1 MKKKALLLFL
11 IILISL
17 SIITISA
24 INLEVKSEPIS
35 NSFLVE
41 LDEPAIFDLTIKNL
55 EKKDTFKIYSLVG
68 INITHNPI
76 ILANEE
82 TKKVRIYVTPQDSL
96 KNKLQSYVFEYKIK
110 YSNND
115 IQSETLTLNIVDLES
130 SFSIKAEP
138 IGPNTKKIILDI
150 KNNIM
155 KNFKNVEF
163 KISSKFFEH
172 EEKISL
178 KANEK
183 KFIEIM
189 IDQEKIKTLNA
200 GNYIMNTQ
208 IRLKD
213 HIANIES
220 QIKFLETEG
229 IETSETKEGI
239 IIQRSEII
247 KKNTGNVKKLVKITM
262 EKNLLAYIFTTRN
275 IATTKIETNGFIKKY
290 IWEKVLIPNEEI
302 KIVTKTNWLFPIFI
316 LIIILMGVRL
326 IRKSIYDNLELSK
339 KVSFVKTKG
348 GQFALKVTIKARAKK
363 HLEKITIIDKIPP
376 IVKLYN
382 KFGTISPDKIDLENK
397 KLHWNLSSL
406 NKDETR
412 IFTYIIYSKIGIM
425 GRFELPETRAVYEDE
440 GELKETIS
448 NRSFYV
454 NNPTE

>member
-110 YSNND
+110 DSNND

-138 IGPNTKKIILDI
+138 IDPNTKKIILDI

-200 GNYIMNTQ
+200 GNYIINTQ

-213 HIANIES
+213 NIANIES

-247 KKNTGNVKKLVKITM
+247 KKNTGNVKKLVRITM

-363 HLEKITIIDKIPP
+363 HLEKISIIDKIPP

-406 NKDETR
+406 NKNETR

>member
-1 MKKKALLLFL
+1 MKKKALLLFS

-55 EKKDTFKIYSLVG
+55 EEKDTFKLYSLVG
-68 INITHNPI
+68 INITYNPI
-76 ILANEE
+76 ILDNEE

-110 YSNND
+110 DSNND

-138 IGPNTKKIILDI
+138 IGPNTERIILDI

-200 GNYIMNTQ
+200 GNYIINTQ

-213 HIANIES
+213 NIANIES

-316 LIIILMGVRL
+316 LIIILIGTRL

-406 NKDETR
+406 NKNETR

>member
-1 MKKKALLLFL
+1 MKKKALLLFS

-55 EKKDTFKIYSLVG
+55 EEKDTFKLYSLVG
-68 INITHNPI
+68 INITYNPI
-76 ILANEE
+76 ILDNEE

-110 YSNND
+110 DSNND

-138 IGPNTKKIILDI
+138 IGPNTERIILDI

-200 GNYIMNTQ
+200 GNYIINTQ

-213 HIANIES
+213 NIANIES

-316 LIIILMGVRL
+316 LIIILIGARL

-406 NKDETR
+406 NKNETR

>member
-1 MKKKALLLFL
+1 MKKKALLLFS

-55 EKKDTFKIYSLVG
+55 EEKDTFKLYSLVG

-110 YSNND
+110 DSNND

-138 IGPNTKKIILDI
+138 IGPNTERIILDI

-200 GNYIMNTQ
+200 GNYIINTQ

-213 HIANIES
+213 NIANIES

-262 EKNLLAYIFTTRN
+262 EKNLLAYIFTTKN
-275 IATTKIETNGFIKKY
+275 IATTKTETNGFIKKY

-316 LIIILMGVRL
+316 LIIILIGARL

>member
-1 MKKKALLLFL
+1 MKKKALSLFS

-41 LDEPAIFDLTIKNL
+41 LDEHAIFDLTIKNL
-55 EKKDTFKIYSLVG
+55 EEKDTFRLYSLVG

-110 YSNND
+110 DSNND

-138 IGPNTKKIILDI
+138 IGPNTERIILDI

-200 GNYIMNTQ
+200 GNYIINTQ

-213 HIANIES
+213 NIANIES

-316 LIIILMGVRL
+316 LIIILIGARL

>member
-110 YSNND
+110 DSNND

>member
-82 TKKVRIYVTPQDSL
+82 TKKVRIYITPQDSL

-110 YSNND
+110 DSNND

-138 IGPNTKKIILDI
+138 IDPNTKKIILDI

-200 GNYIMNTQ
+200 GNYIINTQ

-213 HIANIES
+213 NIANIES

-406 NKDETR
+406 NKNETR

>member
-1 MKKKALLLFL
+1 MKKKALLLFS

-55 EKKDTFKIYSLVG
+55 EEKDTFKLYSLVG

-110 YSNND
+110 DSNND

-138 IGPNTKKIILDI
+138 IGPNTERIILDI

-200 GNYIMNTQ
+200 GNYIINTQ

-213 HIANIES
+213 NIANIES

-316 LIIILMGVRL
+316 LIIILIGVRL

-406 NKDETR
+406 NKNETR

>member
-1 MKKKALLLFL
+1 MKKKALLLFS

-55 EKKDTFKIYSLVG
+55 EEKDTFRLYSLVG

-110 YSNND
+110 DSNND

-138 IGPNTKKIILDI
+138 ISPNTERIILDI

-200 GNYIMNTQ
+200 GNYIINTQ

-213 HIANIES
+213 NIANIES

-316 LIIILMGVRL
+316 LIIILIGARL

-363 HLEKITIIDKIPP
+363 HLEKISIIDKIPP

-406 NKDETR
+406 NKNETR

>member
-1 MKKKALLLFL
+1 MKKKALLLFS

-55 EKKDTFKIYSLVG
+55 EEKDTFKLYSLVG
-68 INITHNPI
+68 INITCNPI
-76 ILANEE
+76 ILDNEE

-96 KNKLQSYVFEYKIK
+96 KNRLQSYVFEYKIK
-110 YSNND
+110 DSNND
-115 IQSETLTLNIVDLES
+115 IQSEILTLNIVDLES
-130 SFSIKAEP
+130 SFSIKADP
-138 IGPNTKKIILDI
+138 IGPNTERIILDI

-155 KNFKNVEF
+155 KDFRNVEF

-189 IDQEKIKTLNA
+189 IDEEKIKTLNA
-200 GNYIMNTQ
+200 GNYIINTQ

-213 HIANIES
+213 NIANIES

-247 KKNTGNVKKLVKITM
+247 KKNTGNVKKLVRITM
-262 EKNLLAYIFTTRN
+262 EKNLLAYIFTTKN
-275 IATTKIETNGFIKKY
+275 IATTKTETNGFIKKY
-290 IWEKVLIPNEEI
+290 IWEKILIPNEEI

-316 LIIILMGVRL
+316 LIIILIGARL

>member
-130 SFSIKAEP
+130 SFTIKAEP

>member
-1 MKKKALLLFL
+1 MKKKALLLFS

-110 YSNND
+110 DSNND

-138 IGPNTKKIILDI
+138 IDPNTKKIILDI

>member
-1 MKKKALLLFL
+1 MKKKALPLFL

-55 EKKDTFKIYSLVG
+55 EKKDTFKLYSLVG

-110 YSNND
+110 DSNND

-138 IGPNTKKIILDI
+138 IGPNTERIILDI

-200 GNYIMNTQ
+200 GNYIINTQ

-213 HIANIES
+213 NIANIES

-316 LIIILMGVRL
+316 LIIILIGARL

-363 HLEKITIIDKIPP
+363 HLEKITIIDKIPS

-406 NKDETR
+406 NKNETR

>member
-1 MKKKALLLFL
+1 MKKKALLLFS

-55 EKKDTFKIYSLVG
+55 EEKDTFRLYSLVG

-110 YSNND
+110 DSNND

-138 IGPNTKKIILDI
+138 IGPNTERIILDI

-200 GNYIMNTQ
+200 GNYIINTQ

-213 HIANIES
+213 NIANIES

>member
-1 MKKKALLLFL
+1 MKKKALLLFS

-110 YSNND
+110 DSNND

-138 IGPNTKKIILDI
+138 IGPNTERIILDI

-200 GNYIMNTQ
+200 GNYIMNAQ

-406 NKDETR
+406 NKNETR

>member
-1 MKKKALLLFL
+1 MKKEALSLFS

-41 LDEPAIFDLTIKNL
+41 LDEPAVFDLTIKNL
-55 EKKDTFKIYSLVG
+55 EEKDTFKLYSLVG
-68 INITHNPI
+68 INITYNPI
-76 ILANEE
+76 ILDNEE

-110 YSNND
+110 DSNND
-115 IQSETLTLNIVDLES
+115 LQSETLTLNIVDLES

-138 IGPNTKKIILDI
+138 IGPNTERIILDI

-155 KNFKNVEF
+155 KDFKNVEF

-189 IDQEKIKTLNA
+189 IDEEKIKTLNA
-200 GNYIMNTQ
+200 GNYIINTQ

-213 HIANIES
+213 NIANIES

-247 KKNTGNVKKLVKITM
+247 KKNTGNVKKLVRITM
-262 EKNLLAYIFTTRN
+262 EKNLLAYIFTTKN
-275 IATTKIETNGFIKKY
+275 LATTKTETNGFIKKY

-302 KIVTKTNWLFPIFI
+302 KIVTKTNWLFPLFI
-316 LIIILMGVRL
+316 LIIILIGSRL

-363 HLEKITIIDKIPP
+363 RLDKITIIDRIPP

-382 KFGTISPDKIDLENK
+382 KFGAISPDKIDLENK

-440 GELKETIS
+440 GELKEAIS

>member
-1 MKKKALLLFL
+1 MKKKALLLFS

-55 EKKDTFKIYSLVG
+55 EEKDTFKLYSLVG

-110 YSNND
+110 DSNND

-138 IGPNTKKIILDI
+138 IGPNTERIILDI

-200 GNYIMNTQ
+200 GNYIINTQ

-213 HIANIES
+213 NIANIES

-316 LIIILMGVRL
+316 LIIILIGARL

-406 NKDETR
+406 NKNETR